1 MRLNAGRFRQDNTPR
16 VRNRPTSAAA
26 RQQDEQGHTA
36 GELARF
42 AKEITIPFVETKPG
56 LVARYTGRGVGET
69 GEELTMITLWED
81 LDALKNMT
89 GDDWES
95 PVMPDPRAEELIA
108 EVFLHH
114 YESIG

>member
-1 MRLNAGRFRQDNTPR
+1 MIIRVFRA
-16 VRNRPTSAAA
+16 RPKPGHSA
-26 RQQDEQGHTA
+26 D
-36 GELARF
+36 ELARL
-42 AKEITIPFVETKPG
+42 AKEVTIPFVETKPG

-69 GEELTMITLWED
+69 GEELTMITVWED

-95 PVMPDPRAEELIA
+95 PVMPDKRAEELIA
-108 EVFLHH
+108 ESFLHH

>member
-1 MRLNAGRFRQDNTPR
+1 MIIRVFR
-16 VRNRPTSAAA
+16 A
-26 RQQDEQGHTA
+26 RTKPGHTA
-36 GELARF
+36 DELARF
-42 AKEITIPFVETKPG
+42 AKEITIPFVETNPG

-95 PVMPDPRAEELIA
+95 PVMPDRRAEELIA